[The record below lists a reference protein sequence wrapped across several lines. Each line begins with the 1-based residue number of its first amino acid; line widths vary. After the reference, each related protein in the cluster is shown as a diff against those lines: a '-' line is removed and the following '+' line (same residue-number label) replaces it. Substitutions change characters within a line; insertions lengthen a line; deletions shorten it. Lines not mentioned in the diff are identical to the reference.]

1 MSKFTFIREADPD
14 DWETESLSTVT
25 ISFTDYRLDRMLEEF
40 ENFLRASG
48 FVFAGMLEIND
59 GVQEEVDELDDLA
72 QWFDGKSNKKVKN
85 K

>member
-48 FVFAGMLEIND
+48 FHFDGHLEILEKD
-59 GVQEEVDELDDLA
+59 EEVDDLDDMAEL
-72 QWFDGKSNKKVKN
+72 FDDKPNKKSKN